1 MNYTVNDM
9 PSYTRNEDFDY
20 KMYMTKQD
28 LLNMKLSQGQPVQM
42 TQAGGSMD
50 SQPNTWMPQGK

>member
-28 LLNMKLSQGQPVQM
+28 LLNMKLGQSQPVQM
-42 TQAGGSMD
+42 PQTGSMD